1 MESSSIMAATIT
13 AAGLFAVA
21 VVTLI
26 LDLWTRDRVHV
37 DRRFREELG
46 DWMRQRERI
55 SPLFRDLSQSA
66 AAKVPT
72 LVRIVQ
78 KTQVFLEQAGLSV
91 SVGTFVTIALLLAA
105 TASGLT
111 LLASRSWL
119 LTAIAA
125 SLAAPAPYAWAAA
138 ARRGRLQTFR
148 RQLPEAFEFM
158 ARALRAGQS
167 LTSSFQVVSQ
177 SFRAPLSDEF
187 ARCYEQQNLGIPVD
201 VALRG
206 LARRIDV
213 MELQIFVVAL
223 IVQRRSGGNLAD
235 LLSKLA
241 GMMRKRLALRDR
253 VAALTGEGRMQARV
267 LIALPPLAF
276 AAIWFVNPHHTQ
288 VLLDHAWLL
297 YAALLSQAIGAAAIW
312 KIVNFEY

>member
-1 MESSSIMAATIT
+1 LAAI
-13 AAGLFAVA
+13 
-21 VVTLI
+21 
-26 LDLWTRDRVHV
+26 
-37 DRRFREELG
+37 
-46 DWMRQRERI
+46 
-55 SPLFRDLSQSA
+55 A
-66 AAKVPT
+66 AA
-72 LVRIVQ
+72 
-78 KTQVFLEQAGLSV
+78 
-91 SVGTFVTIALLLAA
+91 
-105 TASGLT
+105 LT

-119 LTAIAA
+119 AA
-125 SLAAPAPYAWAAA
+125 SMAGALAALSPAAWATA
-138 ARRGRLQTFR
+138 ARRRRLRTFR

-201 VALRG
+201 VALRS

-223 IVQRRSGGNLAD
+223 IVQRRSGGNLAE

-241 GMMRKRLALRDR
+241 GMMRKRLALRER
-253 VAALTGEGRMQARV
+253 VAALTGEGRMQAWV
-267 LIALPPLAF
+267 LIALPPMAF
-276 AAIWFVNPHHTQ
+276 AAIWFVNPQHTQ
-288 VLLDHAWLL
+288 VLLNHAWLL
-297 YAALLSQAIGAAAIW
+297 YTALVSQAIGAAAIW